1 MNRLTNLKSLIL
13 IPLALACFGPSPT
26 AQAVVPP
33 PDGGYPNSNTA
44 EGHQALLSLTTG
56 FGNTAVGFEALMND
70 TAGGGNTATGL
81 HALKSNTIG
90 TSNTFSRWSALR
102 LQRFE
107 RGEENTERRAFLTL
121 TPDSNLL
128 SGA

>member
-56 FGNTAVGFEALMND
+56 FGNTANGVD
-70 TAGGGNTATGL
+70 
-81 HALKSNTIG
+81 
-90 TSNTFSRWSALR
+90 ALR
-102 LQRFE
+102 VDRAWIVHIHARLI
-107 RGEENTERRAFLTL
+107 GAWMDENPRC
-121 TPDSNLL
+121 
-128 SGA
+128 G

>member
-13 IPLALACFGPSPT
+13 IPLALACFGLSPT
-26 AQAVVPP
+26 ARAVVPP

-56 FGNTAVGFEALMND
+56 FGNTAVGFEALMDD

-90 TSNTFSRWSALR
+90 NRNTANGVDALFSNMT
-102 LQRFE
+102 
-107 RGEENTERRAFLTL
+107 G
-121 TPDSNLL
+121 
-128 SGA
+128 